1 MVTAQRSLT
10 PQSSGALGSSSRPPS
25 IPIAPASSCL
35 TTRVDIERIPPGDRI
50 ETEAQRAQLILH
62 PTFIS
67 PGQAAEVAEEDAAG
81 QLMERFA
88 DVELGPDHPLVLLD
102 MDDLE

>member
-1 MVTAQRSLT
+1 MEVDVLEHQRTEPGSDL
-10 PQSSGALGSSSRPPS
+10 GADPAALDPHRPG
-25 IPIAPASSCL
+25 L
-35 TTRVDIERIPPGDRI
+35 QLLDGRVDIERIPPGDRI

-62 PTFIS
+62 APFIS

-81 QLMERFA
+81 QLMARFA
-88 DVELGPDHPLVLLD
+88 DVELGPDHPPVLLD